1 MEILRLL
8 DRSERIKTYEVSDF
22 RQWQGGFYYRM
33 KIVFSD
39 KSVLFA
45 REYADET
52 ERDYSFHWQDDSNK
66 LIRRWD
72 NAPHHSDIST
82 FHHHKHTACGIVEST
97 EISLQEVLKT
107 IQDMIYI
114 SVSAD

>member
-8 DRSERIKTYEVSDF
+8 DQAEWIKAYEVSDY
-22 RQWQGGFYYRM
+22 RQWQGGFYYRL

-39 KSVLFA
+39 NSALFA
-45 REYADET
+45 REYIDET
-52 ERDYSFHWQDDSNK
+52 ERDYSFHWQDSRNT

-82 FHHHKHTACGIVEST
+82 FPHHKHTEDGIFEST
-97 EISLQEVLKT
+97 EISLKEVLKT
-107 IQDMIYI
+107 IQNLIT
-114 SVSAD
+114 SLS